1 MNTINQTQHSIKKK
15 KGCFYEENNVL
26 LIGYI
31 HAVTTSKHN
40 GISTHTQ
47 KHPNTYLIFKF
58 LNKFEKIKSYNRY
71 KNFFFSNDVSCGQS

>member
-15 KGCFYEENNVL
+15 EGCFYEENNVL

-40 GISTHTQ
+40 GISTHTKTS
-47 KHPNTYLIFKF
+47 KHIF
-58 LNKFEKIKSYNRY
+58 
-71 KNFFFSNDVSCGQS
+71 NF